1 MSYIG
6 QTASSVEVKD
16 AAGVVIN
23 PATDE
28 TQQDMI
34 MLLTRM
40 LNYLNAPQ
48 GYDKSQQRARGT
60 VIVESGTI
68 GTVTTVG
75 TVTTLANQA
84 AIGGIQGQIP
94 AYGQNLAAWGL
105 TVRSRIT

>member
-16 AAGVVIN
+16 AEGVVIN

-28 TQQDMI
+28 SQQDMVL
-34 MLLTRM
+34 LLTRM

-48 GYDKSQQRARGT
+48 GYDKTVQRQRGT
-60 VIVESGTI
+60 IVVESGTI
-68 GTVTTVG
+68 TAVTTVTTL
-75 TVTTLANQA
+75 TTLANQT

-94 AYGQNLAAWGL
+94 AYGQNLSAWAL
-105 TVRSRIT
+105 TVRARIT

>member
-16 AAGVVIN
+16 AEGVVIN

-28 TQQDMI
+28 SQQDMV

-48 GYDKSQQRARGT
+48 GYDKTVQRQRGT
-60 VIVESGTI
+60 MIVESGTI
-68 GTVTTVG
+68 TSVTSVSS
-75 TVTTLANQA
+75 VVALANQVS
-84 AIGGIQGQIP
+84 IGGIQAQIP
-94 AYGQNLAAWGL
+94 VYGQNLSAWAL
-105 TVRSRIT
+105 TVRARIT

>member
-16 AAGVVIN
+16 AEGVVIN

-34 MLLTRM
+34 ILLTRM

-60 VIVESGTI
+60 VVVES
-68 GTVTTVG
+68 GTVTTVSA
-75 TVTTLANQA
+75 VTTLTNQS

-94 AYGQNLAAWGL
+94 AYGQNLSAWAL
-105 TVRSRIT
+105 AVRARIT

>member
-16 AAGVVIN
+16 AEGVVIN

-28 TQQDMI
+28 SQQDMV

-48 GYDKSQQRARGT
+48 GYDKTVQRQRGT
-60 VIVESGTI
+60 TIVESGTI
-68 GTVTTVG
+68 TSVSSV
-75 TVTTLANQA
+75 VRLADQTN
-84 AIGGIQGQIP
+84 IGGIQAQIP
-94 AYGQNLAAWGL
+94 ANGQNLSAWAL
-105 TVRSRIT
+105 TVRARIT